1 MVRPGGDK
9 VLLKLR
15 RILEAKTK
23 SGQALELKSGQK
35 LELNLVDADTEEIL
49 EHKTVSLKIDLD
61 EWS

>member
-1 MVRPGGDK
+1 MDRPGGDK

-49 EHKTVSLKIDLD
+49 EHKTVSFKIDLD